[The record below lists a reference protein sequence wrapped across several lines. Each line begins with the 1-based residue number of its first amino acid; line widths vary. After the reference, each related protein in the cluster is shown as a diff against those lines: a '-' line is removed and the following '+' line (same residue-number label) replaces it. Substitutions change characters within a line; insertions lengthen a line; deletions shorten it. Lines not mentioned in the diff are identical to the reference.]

1 MAERPHASQHQGESM
16 VLVGVFSDRGA
27 ALDDLAPAIRD
38 LGWNTVDFDPWS
50 ESIDRMDE
58 IDLIVF
64 NLESVGTGTLE
75 KVTEVSL
82 FAQAKMLVISK
93 DRDPQVIAD
102 VLRSGADDYLVRP
115 FAIPELE
122 ARMYALV
129 TRVWPSTDR
138 RRSRSIAF
146 DVDTRSVSAGPY
158 SVRFTP
164 LEWDVLSILMEHDGE
179 PISAGSVARELEFRN
194 VQKSTIPTVVSR
206 IRRKLT
212 ANSFEAISVTTVQ
225 NRGYV
230 AQFRRASDHWRNGN
244 GNNSGDGRSLS
255 DAPTPEASASPS
267 AKANRQGMFS
277 SQGNDRARR
286 QL

>member
-1 MAERPHASQHQGESM
+1 MAERPHASQDLRGST
-16 VLVGVFSDRGA
+16 VLVGVSTDRGA
-27 ALDDLAPAIRD
+27 ALDDLTPAINE
-38 LGWNTVDFDPWS
+38 LGWSTVEIDPWS

-64 NLESVGTGTLE
+64 NLESVGTTTLE

-82 FAQAKMLVISK
+82 FAKAKMLVISR

-138 RRSRSIAF
+138 RTSRSIAF

-164 LEWDVLSILMEHDGE
+164 LEWDVLSVLMERDGE
-179 PISAGSVARELEFRN
+179 PISADSVARELDFRN
-194 VQKSTIPTVVSR
+194 LQKSTIPTIVSR

-212 ANSFEAISVTTVQ
+212 ANKFEAISVTTVQ

-230 AQFRRASDHWRNGN
+230 AQFRRAADHWRSGN
-244 GNNSGDGRSLS
+244 GSGGGEPS
-255 DAPTPEASASPS
+255 DVPDLESPS
-267 AKANRQGMFS
+267 SPNVEPSFREAGRLRQ
-277 SQGNDRARR
+277 